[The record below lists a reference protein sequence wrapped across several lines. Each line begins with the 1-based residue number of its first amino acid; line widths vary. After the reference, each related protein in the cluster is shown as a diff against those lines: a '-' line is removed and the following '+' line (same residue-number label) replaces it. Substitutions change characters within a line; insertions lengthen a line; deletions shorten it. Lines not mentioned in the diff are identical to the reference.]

1 MARQKTIEQITG
13 REDPREIPFYEEGKI
28 LLHRVEETAKLL
40 VDDAAR
46 KKHYTTWADFCTSL
60 AQIDGT
66 RWYFKKLSE
75 YFANQ
80 ANKYSPQQVF
90 ERLARKD

>member
-13 REDPREIPFYEEGKI
+13 REEPREIPFYEASK
-28 LLHRVEETAKLL
+28 LLLQRVEETAKLL

-46 KKHYTTWADFCTSL
+46 KNHYQTWADFCTTL
-60 AQIDGT
+60 AQLDGT
-66 RWYFKKLSE
+66 MWYFKKLSE

-80 ANKYSPQQVF
+80 SRKYSSQQVF
-90 ERLARKD
+90 ERLAKRD